1 MIFTHSDITNNII
14 QIPDHIF
21 YQVILPNAVEDA
33 LAKCKDMCTA
43 ENEAVPNVGMLTM
56 CNKVC
61 HLVISVLLSSI
72 QITTLTLL
80 KQYLQVCDD
89 AYNAAKKNG
98 VEGVAVT
105 SSTLLIS
112 LAVGLLMK

>member
-1 MIFTHSDITNNII
+1 MAYLATFLVLGLVII
-14 QIPDHIF
+14 ANS
-21 YQVILPNAVEDA
+21 QVNADTIEKVRDTCKAACKTANDA
-33 LAKCKDMCTA
+33 LANADTLK
-43 ENEAVPNVGMLTM
+43 G
-56 CNKVC
+56 CNK
-61 HLVISVLLSSI
+61 
-72 QITTLTLL
+72 
-80 KQYLQVCDD
+80 VCDD

>member
-1 MIFTHSDITNNII
+1 MAYLATFLVLCLVII
-14 QIPDHIF
+14 ANS
-21 YQVILPNAVEDA
+21 QVNADAIEDA
-33 LAKCKDMCTA
+33 RTTCKAACKTA
-43 ENEAVPNVGMLTM
+43 NDLLENADTFKG
-56 CNKVC
+56 CNK
-61 HLVISVLLSSI
+61 
-72 QITTLTLL
+72 
-80 KQYLQVCDD
+80 VCDD

>member
-1 MIFTHSDITNNII
+1 M
-14 QIPDHIF
+14 
-21 YQVILPNAVEDA
+21 NADTIEKVRDTCKAACKTANDA
-33 LAKCKDMCTA
+33 LANADTLK
-43 ENEAVPNVGMLTM
+43 G

>member
-1 MIFTHSDITNNII
+1 MPLQHARVFVQRQTKPF
-14 QIPDHIF
+14 Q
-21 YQVILPNAVEDA
+21 
-33 LAKCKDMCTA
+33 
-43 ENEAVPNVGMLTM
+43 MLVFSPVATR
-56 CNKVC
+56 
-61 HLVISVLLSSI
+61 SVTSSFQSSCSSI

-80 KQYLQVCDD
+80 KQYLQVCEDVYKVAKD
-89 AYNAAKKNG
+89 AQDKDKDKDKDAKKENG

>member
-1 MIFTHSDITNNII
+1 M
-14 QIPDHIF
+14 
-21 YQVILPNAVEDA
+21 ILPNAVEDV
-33 LAKCKDMCTA
+33 LAKCKGECTTA
-43 ENEAVPNVGMLTM
+43 NEKIPNAGFLAM

-61 HLVISVLLSSI
+61 HLVISVLLFI
-72 QITTLTLL
+72 HTDYHAHLV
-80 KQYLQVCDD
+80 KKYLQVCDD